1 MPINMI
7 FYPCLLS
14 QLSEKKREKIYEKN
28 VKPAYKTTEGGK
40 TNGFDSLGRLDTRFC
55 S

>member
-1 MPINMI
+1 VKKK
-7 FYPCLLS
+7 
-14 QLSEKKREKIYEKN
+14 EKEKIYEKN
-28 VKPAYKTTEGGK
+28 VKTACKIAEGGK